1 MWETRET
8 WVRSLGWDDPLEE
21 EMVTHASIL
30 AQRIP
35 WTEESGR
42 LLVTESDT
50 IEQPNTHVRG

>member
-1 MWETRET
+1 MWETQET
-8 WVRSLGWDDPLEE
+8 WVRPLGWDDPLEE

-30 AQRIP
+30 AWRIP

-50 IEQPNTHVRG
+50 IE